1 MELNKNTKF
10 TLSIETAVSIG
21 VTIFM
26 IIGLWFN
33 LQADIEEAKLL
44 PEPPVSRTEY
54 DLKDQMIRNSIMNT
68 EEKVEKLEEKVD
80 DIKEDTRSINDTL
93 LKMRYKDELLL
104 WYGMVAWTILMAI
117 ALILAVR

>member
-1 MELNKNTKF
+1 MEVGKDTKF

-26 IIGLWFN
+26 IVGLWFN
-33 LQADIEEAKLL
+33 LQAEIEEAKEL

-93 LKMRYKDELLL
+93 LKMNNN
-104 WYGMVAWTILMAI
+104 
-117 ALILAVR
+117 

>member
-10 TLSIETAVSIG
+10 TLSLETIISIG

-26 IIGLWFN
+26 VVGLWYN
-33 LQADIEEAKLL
+33 LKAEIEIAKEL

-68 EEKVEKLEEKVD
+68 EEKVEKLEDKVD
-80 DIKEDTRSINDTL
+80 DIKKDTRSINDTL
-93 LKMRYKDELLL
+93 LKMNNN
-104 WYGMVAWTILMAI
+104 
-117 ALILAVR
+117 